1 MTLMY
6 MYNNDYVLYFL
17 VDCKSIHYFASGL
30 YIPPNTT
37 EQNLACTWIM
47 VMIRL
52 TLRALWFLEGMIL
65 VLAMQ
70 TSMTESTNQEL
81 FWIQVSSLPHEKH
94 QLLKIWADLKF
105 RKISE
110 KARSTVISRA
120 IQRVILIPNTQ
131 EYPDFQDISTKYQ
144 YVCRHWGWLSGV
156 MHQHFKRLGPQRE

>member
-1 MTLMY
+1 MFCCQNTTMMYLIYMYLMY
-6 MYNNDYVLYFL
+6 MYNNDYVLYF
-17 VDCKSIHYFASGL
+17 VVECESIHYFASGL
-30 YIPPNTT
+30 KIPPNTT

-70 TSMTESTNQEL
+70 TSMAESTNQGL

-94 QLLKIWADLKF
+94 QLLKIWGDLKF

-110 KARSTVISRA
+110 KARSAVVSRA
-120 IQRVILIPNTQ
+120 R
-131 EYPDFQDISTKYQ
+131 
-144 YVCRHWGWLSGV
+144 
-156 MHQHFKRLGPQRE
+156 